1 MAPYQP
7 PSQWQP
13 YPWQAKDV
21 LITFQAFANEHEK
34 IEMNVDNFLK
44 AAMRHKGEV
53 RLEAME
59 NTEAKKEEEKE
70 MDEKTVNFFLFYR
83 I

>member
-1 MAPYQP
+1 M
-7 PSQWQP
+7 
-13 YPWQAKDV
+13 
-21 LITFQAFANEHEK
+21 
-34 IEMNVDNFLK
+34 K